1 MCTLLLLAVLAQSSL
16 PPAHTFGPDTN
27 RKGVFTGAGITP
39 LGLSCSSSPAE
50 TDCAGFLA
58 SDVDR
63 TVLDVTVRIPAA
75 PATPPYPLVVNLH
88 GYGGS
93 KTSKS
98 SWDDQM
104 VGRGYAVLRYSARG
118 FGKSWGQV
126 NLADLGLELR
136 DLRSMIG
143 QVVDD
148 ARLQLDPDAVAVLG
162 ASYGGGQAW
171 LAAVQPVFASP
182 AGQQVRIRTIVPIV
196 PWTDLLAALRPNGS
210 PTNSIDVPG
219 SWRVS
224 SSAACA
230 STFRA
235 LIPTTPTTSSPGTRT
250 SCSPSRT
257 TTRPSAHSWSTES
270 PATARSGGR
279 MRSSRR

>member
-1 MCTLLLLAVLAQSSL
+1 MASAYHNWFPLIGEARL
-16 PPAHTFGPDTN
+16 
-27 RKGVFTGAGITP
+27 GVGHAFRIPTP
-39 LGLSCSSSPAE
+39 LGLSCGSSTTG

-63 TVLDVTVRIPAA
+63 TVLDVTVRIPAP

-126 NLADLGLELR
+126 NLADLGVELS

-143 QVVDD
+143 QVADD

-162 ASYGGGQAW
+162 ASYGGW
-171 LAAVQPVFASP
+171 M
-182 AGQQVRIRTIVPIV
+182 IN
-196 PWTDLLAALRPNGS
+196 WM
-210 PTNSIDVPG
+210 
-219 SWRVS
+219 W
-224 SSAACA
+224 
-230 STFRA
+230 
-235 LIPTTPTTSSPGTRT
+235 
-250 SCSPSRT
+250 CS
-257 TTRPSAHSWSTES
+257 
-270 PATARSGGR
+270 TARTR
-279 MRSSRR
+279 C